1 MYSVHNGS
9 LWTVGQCFWF
19 THNCNTDSDKRMD
32 DGCPLENSQ
41 KKFSHRLVNFLNC
54 VSIKQLGYEL
64 EISIMHRNGER
75 IIKLFYYKSV
85 SC

>member
-1 MYSVHNGS
+1 
-9 LWTVGQCFWF
+9 
-19 THNCNTDSDKRMD
+19 MD

-41 KKFSHRLVNFLNC
+41 KKFAHRLVNFLNR

-75 IIKLFYYKSV
+75 IIKLFYHKSV